1 MKIATIRLVLGDQLN
16 HQHSWFKELDPS
28 VLYVIA
34 ELKQETDYVKHH
46 GQKVAAFFA
55 AMEAF
60 ATELRQSGHHV
71 DYLDLDDTAE
81 FDSLPTLIEHLIR
94 YYQAERFEYQR
105 PDEYRLA
112 QQLAHHQWSCES
124 ICVDSEHFLL
134 PFEEIDQVFPLGKHV
149 LMEHFYRGMRKRY
162 DILMEEGKPQGGK
175 WNFDARNR
183 KSLKQKDLDQLP
195 APLMFSNDISHIKQR
210 IERHHVTTIGEL
222 NEQLLWPV
230 TRSQSLNLL
239 AFFCLRCLP
248 NFGSFQDA
256 MTDQHDSAWSLY
268 HSRLSFALNCKL
280 ISPFE
285 VITTAVNT
293 YQQRDDIDIAQIEG
307 FVRQILGWREY
318 VRGVY
323 WANMPHYKT
332 INALNAKRKLPSFF
346 WTGDTRLNCVHQAVK
361 QSLKYAYAHHIQR
374 LMITGNFC
382 LITEID
388 PDQVDAWYLGIY
400 IDAIEWVEMPN
411 TRGMALF
418 ADGGI
423 VGTKPYAASG
433 AYVNRMGDYCKSC
446 HYNVKGKVEESA
458 CPLNSLY
465 WRFMHTNRELIG
477 NNPRIGMVYRSW
489 DALDDE
495 QQQQVLDR
503 AEYWLANLESL

>member
-1 MKIATIRLVLGDQLN
+1 MKITTIRLVLGDQLN

-28 VLYVIA
+28 ILYVIA
-34 ELKQETDYVKHH
+34 ELKQETDYVIHH

-60 ATELRQSGHHV
+60 ATLLRQSGHHV
-71 DYLDLDDTAE
+71 DYLDLDNTAE
-81 FDSLPTLIEHLIR
+81 FDTLPTLIEHLISH
-94 YYQAERFEYQR
+94 YQAERFEYQR
-105 PDEYRLA
+105 PDEYRLS
-112 QQLAHHQWSCES
+112 QQLTHHQWPCKSS
-124 ICVDSEHFLL
+124 CVDSEHFLL
-134 PFEEIDQVFPLGKHV
+134 PFEEIHQRFPQGKHV
-149 LMEHFYRGMRKRY
+149 LMEHFYRGMRKRH
-162 DILMEEGKPQGGK
+162 DILMDEGKPQGGK

-183 KSLKQKDLDQLP
+183 KSLKKKDLEQLP
-195 APLMFSNDISHIKQR
+195 APLMFGNDISHIKQR
-210 IERHHVTTIGEL
+210 MERHHVTTIGEL
-222 NEQLLWPV
+222 NQQLLWPV

-239 AFFCLRCLP
+239 AFFCQSCLP

-268 HSRLSFALNCKL
+268 HSRLSFALNSKL
-280 ISPFE
+280 ISPIE
-285 VITTAVNT
+285 VITTAINT

-307 FVRQILGWREY
+307 FVRQIIGWREY

-332 INALNAKRKLPSFF
+332 INALNAKRKLPSYF
-346 WTGDTRLNCVHQAVK
+346 WTGDTQLNCVRQAVK

-418 ADGGI
+418 ADGGV

-433 AYVNRMGDYCKSC
+433 AYVNRMSDYCKSC
-446 HYNVKGKVEESA
+446 QYNVKEKLGESA

-465 WRFMHTNRELIG
+465 WRFMHKNRHTIG
-477 NNPRIGMVYRSW
+477 NNPRIGMIYRSW
-489 DALDDE
+489 DALDDATQHE
-495 QQQQVLDR
+495 ILDR
-503 AEYWLANLESL
+503 AEWVLDSIDKL